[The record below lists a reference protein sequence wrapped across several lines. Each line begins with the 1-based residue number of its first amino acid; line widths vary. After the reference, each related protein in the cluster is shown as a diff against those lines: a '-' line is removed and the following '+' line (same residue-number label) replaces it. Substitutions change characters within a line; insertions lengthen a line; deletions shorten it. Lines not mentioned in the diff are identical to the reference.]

1 MKQYSIKYQNK
12 KKGFLGTEVFVE
24 NKIISAESAD
34 VAITIFRSR
43 YGNYIHILSCDELV
57 SNNRGKINDDIEI
70 VNMNKSEL
78 DSNEVKGFLKFNYLV
93 KNAMLV
99 KYVDLRQWSN
109 AKNCF
114 VIDAEVRNHIGI
126 LSHKSLSTD
135 LAEGMQAAVITNYM
149 KGGNVFLA
157 RGSIK
162 EAGVVPGLLYKDK
175 AFVRFYDDTI
185 IYDWYVIEKYM
196 NSISKMGGETN
207 PRVALIYNNDNDGIS
222 MLENEFEVEFQ
233 KKYGKLKNT
242 EKNSIESW
250 GSNFSADKLLE
261 YKKLLD
267 AGAITQDEYDEKKKQ
282 FLNL

>member
-99 KYVDLRQWSN
+99 KYVDLRQWCN

-135 LAEGMQAAVITNYM
+135 LAEGMQAAVITNYI

-233 KKYGKLKNT
+233 K
-242 EKNSIESW
+242 SMAS
-250 GSNFSADKLLE
+250 
-261 YKKLLD
+261 
-267 AGAITQDEYDEKKKQ
+267 
-282 FLNL
+282 

>member
-1 MKQYSIKYQNK
+1 
-12 KKGFLGTEVFVE
+12 
-24 NKIISAESAD
+24 
-34 VAITIFRSR
+34 
-43 YGNYIHILSCDELV
+43 
-57 SNNRGKINDDIEI
+57 
-70 VNMNKSEL
+70 
-78 DSNEVKGFLKFNYLV
+78 
-93 KNAMLV
+93 MLV

-135 LAEGMQAAVITNYM
+135 LAEGMQAAVITNYI